1 MNKTETIAKVAEE
14 SGVSIEDCQKVL
26 DAFED
31 VLSAELSQSKDVRSA
46 FDKVYKVLHF
56 FKNK

>member
-1 MNKTETIAKVAEE
+1 MNNTEVVTKVAEE
-14 SGVSIEDCQKVL
+14 SGVNVEDCQKVL

-31 VLSAELSQSKDVRSA
+31 VLSTELSQSKDVRSA
-46 FDKVYKVLHF
+46 FDKVYKVLHV